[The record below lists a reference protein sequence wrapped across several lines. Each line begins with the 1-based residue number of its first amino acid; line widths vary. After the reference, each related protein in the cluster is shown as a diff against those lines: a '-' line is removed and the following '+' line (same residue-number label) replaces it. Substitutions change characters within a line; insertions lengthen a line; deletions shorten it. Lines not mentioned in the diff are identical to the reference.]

1 MFQSYNLYKEVIN
14 MKCPYCGAE
23 IPDNSKFC
31 PICGQAISQEPVK
44 EEIEEVNSP
53 AHEVNAYNGAFSQ
66 NISGPNK
73 VTNINMSGGVNAVQ
87 PMTPEKLYKSSLS
100 MAIVSLVFAIIGLI
114 VSALGLKSGAKDL
127 TMYFVIGAV
136 GSFFP
141 LFMFLIGFFNMQVK
155 LMKAKK
161 PSEGKDYIPLIMW
174 IAVIGVTIP
183 AVIMSVKVFLLMLN

>member
-1 MFQSYNLYKEVIN
+1 

-31 PICGQAISQEPVK
+31 SICGQAIAVEPVK
-44 EEIEEVNSP
+44 EVIEEVDSP

-73 VTNINMSGGVNAVQ
+73 VTNINMSGGVNAAQ
-87 PMTPEKLYKSSLS
+87 AMTPERLYKTSL
-100 MAIVSLVFAIIGLI
+100 ILGIISLVFAIIGLI
-114 VSALGLKSGAKDL
+114 VSISGLNSGAKDL
-127 TMYFVIGAV
+127 TMYFVMGAV

-141 LFMFLIGFFNMQVK
+141 LFMFLIGFFTMQVK
-155 LMKAKK
+155 LMKIKK

-183 AVIMSVKVFLLMLN
+183 AVIMSVKVFLLMLE

>member
-1 MFQSYNLYKEVIN
+1 

-31 PICGQAISQEPVK
+31 SICGQAIAVEPVK

-73 VTNINMSGGVNAVQ
+73 VTNINMSGGVNATQ
-87 PMTPEKLYKSSLS
+87 AMTPERLYKTSLS
-100 MAIVSLVFAIIGLI
+100 LGIVSLVFAIIGLI
-114 VSALGLKSGAKDL
+114 VSTSGLNSGAKDL
-127 TMYFVIGAV
+127 TMYFVMGAV
-136 GSFFP
+136 CSFFP
-141 LFMFLIGFFNMQVK
+141 LFMFLIGFFTIQVK
-155 LMKAKK
+155 LMKTKK
-161 PSEGKDYIPLIMW
+161 PSEGKDYIPLITW

-183 AVIMSVKVFLLMLN
+183 AVVMAVKLFLLMLK

>member
-1 MFQSYNLYKEVIN
+1 

-31 PICGQAISQEPVK
+31 SICGQSIAVEPVK
-44 EEIEEVNSP
+44 EVIEEEVNSP

-66 NISGPNK
+66 NISGANK
-73 VTNINMSGGVNAVQ
+73 VTNINMSGGANAVQ
-87 PMTPEKLYKSSLS
+87 PMTPEKMYKSSLS
-100 MAIVSLVFAIIGLI
+100 MAIVSIVFAIIGLI

-141 LFMFLIGFFNMQVK
+141 LFMFLIGFFNIQVK

-161 PSEGKDYIPLIMW
+161 PSEGKDYIPLITW